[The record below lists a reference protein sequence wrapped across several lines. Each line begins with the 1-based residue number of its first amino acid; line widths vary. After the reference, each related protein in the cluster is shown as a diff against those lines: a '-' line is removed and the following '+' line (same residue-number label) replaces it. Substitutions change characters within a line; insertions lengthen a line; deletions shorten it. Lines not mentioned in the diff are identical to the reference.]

1 MLQEISKYWLKQ
13 STYDTAV
20 GIYATFPLIMVTAL
34 LVVNA
39 PYGKYTHYVMGKGV
53 TLSYQADLQEN

>member
-20 GIYATFPLIMVTAL
+20 GIYATFPLIMVPAL

-53 TLSYQADLQEN
+53 TLLY